1 MKAAVLWQRRTP
13 LSVEEVEIAE
23 PAAGEARVKI
33 LASGVCH
40 SDLHHIQRDTPFL
53 PPLVLGHEGA
63 GIVEAVGTGVTQVAP
78 GDRVIIAF
86 GQKCGECWY
95 CQRGEIHLCEA
106 PAPSN
111 VRLRQGDTVLTP
123 FLGVGSFAEY
133 ANVDARN
140 LVRIPREMPID
151 RAALIACGV
160 TTGIGAVIHTA
171 KVEPGANV
179 AVIGIGGV
187 GLNVVQGAVLAGANR
202 IIAVDLVESKL
213 EMARRFGATHTVNAR
228 QEDAV
233 EAIRRLT
240 GGRGADYVFEVIGR
254 ADTVRQAWE
263 AARKGGTAVIVG
275 VPDVSDH
282 LDVPLYPA
290 MREARTLMGCFY
302 GSVNPRRHFT
312 QYVDLY
318 LNHRINLDDLV
329 SRHFRLEEINQ
340 AFAAMEAG
348 EVARGVIMFD
358 E

>member
-13 LSVEEVEIAE
+13 LSIEEVEIAE
-23 PAAGEARVKI
+23 PAPGEARVKI

-53 PPLVLGHEGA
+53 PPIVLGHEGA
-63 GIVEAVGTGVTQVAP
+63 GVVEAVGPGVTQVAP

-86 GQKCGECWY
+86 AQKCGECWY
-95 CQRGEIHLCEA
+95 CQRGEMHLCEA
-106 PAPSN
+106 PAPTN

-133 ANVDARN
+133 ANVQVSN
-140 LVRIPREMPID
+140 LVPIPDEMPID

-160 TTGIGAVIHTA
+160 TTGIGAVLHTA
-171 KVEPGANV
+171 KVEPGADV
-179 AVIGIGGV
+179 AIIGIGGV
-187 GLNVVQGAVLAGANR
+187 GLNVVQGAKLAGANR
-202 IIAVDLVESKL
+202 IIAVDLVDQKL
-213 EMARRFGATHTVNAR
+213 EMARHFGATHTINAR
-228 QEDAV
+228 QEDPV

-240 GGRGADYVFEVIGR
+240 GGRGADYAFEVIGR
-254 ADTVRQAWE
+254 ADTVEQAWN
-263 AARKGGTAVIVG
+263 AVRKGGTAVIVG
-275 VPDVSDH
+275 VPDVTDQ
-282 LDVPLYPA
+282 LAVPLYYA
-290 MREARTLMGCFY
+290 MREAKTLKGCFY
-302 GSVNPRRHFT
+302 GSVQPRRHFS

-318 LNHRINLDDLV
+318 LNHRINLDDLI
-329 SRHFRLEEINQ
+329 SRRFRLEEINE